1 MELKKVQSN
10 IAMGIL
16 LISWSMLFAA
26 LFLGYFVF
34 RFSQDAWPPMGMSR
48 VPVFWPSIS
57 TLVLALSS
65 YTYWL
70 FQKSYLEGK
79 KEEGAQN
86 LVITIILAFGFLVMQ
101 FQLWSVLKD
110 QGLYANAGI
119 FPSLLYGFTWIHF
132 AHIGLGVPALVL
144 LWFCLMKKNIFNM
157 GELSII
163 NLGRFWHFLGVIWLL
178 MFLSLFVF

>member
-34 RFSQDAWPPMGMSR
+34 RFSQESWPPMGMSN
-48 VPVFWPSIS
+48 VSLIWPGVS

-70 FQKSYLEGK
+70 FQKTFLEGK
-79 KEEGAQN
+79 KVEGCKF
-86 LVITIILAFGFLVMQ
+86 LLMTIALAIGFLVMQ
-101 FQLWSVLKD
+101 FQLWGALKG
-110 QGLYANAGI
+110 QGLYVNAGI
-119 FPSLLYGFTWIHF
+119 FPSLLYGFTWIHC
-132 AHIGLGVPALVL
+132 AHIGLGIPALIL
-144 LWFCLMKKNIFNM
+144 LWFCLTKKNIFNFD
-157 GELSII
+157 ELSII
-163 NLGRFWHFLGVIWLL
+163 NLGRFWHFLGIIWLI
-178 MFLSLFVF
+178 MFLGLFVF